1 MVREVDVLIA
11 GGGPV
16 GAVLAAS
23 LESSGLDIAL
33 VDPGDPAAG
42 RLRPIALS
50 HGSRLVLE
58 GVGAFAGLD
67 ATPIETIHVSQTG
80 GFGRTAMRRE
90 ELGIPALGYVVDL
103 SALAAHLAPFAS
115 SVRKR
120 GRIVRWEGGA
130 ERATATVAT
139 ADGDETWSA
148 RLVILADGAGNAGA
162 GLSQRDYGQAAI
174 AATVR
179 TEEAPRGI
187 AWERFTP
194 RGPLALLPFAQ
205 GYALVWTVAGGEAE
219 RMLAMDDGAF
229 LGALADTFGGRLGR
243 FLSAGPRTS
252 YPLVLR
258 FQREPFAAPRV
269 MLAGN
274 AAQTLHP
281 VAGQGLNLGL
291 RDAAEL
297 ATLVRTTPRGEI
309 GAPAFAARVAAA
321 RAADR
326 YATIGLTDSLVR
338 VFSNSNPALAIAR
351 GLGLVALDLAP
362 PARRFFARRMIFGA
376 RALP

>member
-1 MVREVDVLIA
+1 MARDVDVLIA

-16 GAVLAAS
+16 GAVIAAS
-23 LESSGLDIAL
+23 LEASGLDVAL
-33 VDPGDPAAG
+33 VDPGDPASG

-58 GVGAFAGLD
+58 GVGDFAGLA
-67 ATPIETIHVSQTG
+67 ATPIETIHVSQSG
-80 GFGRTAMRRE
+80 GFGRTVMRCE
-90 ELGIPALGYVVDL
+90 ELDVPALGYVVDL
-103 SALAAHLAPFAS
+103 SALTAHLAPLAPHAR
-115 SVRKR
+115 VR
-120 GRIVRWEGGA
+120 GRVVNWEGGEDA
-130 ERATATVAT
+130 ARATIAREGAE
-139 ADGDETWSA
+139 ETWSA
-148 RLVILADGAGNAGA
+148 RLVVLADGGGNAGA
-162 GLSQRDYGQAAI
+162 GISQRDYGQVAI
-174 AATVR
+174 VATVK
-179 TEEAPRGI
+179 TEMAPRGI

-194 RGPLALLPFAQ
+194 HGPLALLPFADR
-205 GYALVWTVAGGEAE
+205 YAVVWTVEANAAG
-219 RMLAMDDGAF
+219 RMLALDEPAF
-229 LGALADTFGGRLGR
+229 LSALAGTFGGRLGR

-269 MLAGN
+269 LLAGN

-297 ATLVRTTPRGEI
+297 AALIRATARDLLGS
-309 GAPAFAARVAAA
+309 PAFAARVAAS

-338 VFSNSNPALAIAR
+338 VFSNSNPALAVAR
-351 GLGLVALDLAP
+351 GLGLAALDFAP
-362 PARRFFARRMIFGA
+362 PVRRFFARRMIFGA

>member
-1 MVREVDVLIA
+1 MARDVDVLIA

-16 GAVLAAS
+16 GTVLAAS
-23 LESSGLDIAL
+23 LEGSALDVAL
-33 VDPGDPAAG
+33 VDPAEPATG

-58 GVGAFAGLD
+58 GVGAFDGLA
-67 ATPIETIHVSQTG
+67 ATPIETIHVSQSG
-80 GFGRTAMRRE
+80 GFGRTVMRRE
-90 ELGIPALGYVVDL
+90 ELGVPALGYVVDL
-103 SALAAHLAPFAS
+103 SALTRHLAPLARRS
-115 SVRKR
+115 RVP
-120 GRIVRWEGGA
+120 GRVVRWEGGG
-130 ERATATVAT
+130 ERASATLALET
-139 ADGDETWSA
+139 GEETWSA
-148 RLVILADGAGNAGA
+148 RLVVLADGGGNAGV
-162 GLSQRDYGQAAI
+162 GLSQKDYGQVAI
-174 AATVR
+174 AATVQ
-179 TEEAPRGI
+179 TEAAPRGI

-194 RGPLALLPFAQ
+194 QGPLALLPFADR
-205 GYALVWTVAGGEAE
+205 YALVWTVAASAAE
-219 RMLAMDDGAF
+219 RILGLDEAAF
-229 LGALADTFGGRLGR
+229 LDALAAAFGGRLGR
-243 FLSAGPRTS
+243 FVATGARTS

-269 MLAGN
+269 VVAGN

-297 ATLVRTTPRGEI
+297 AALIRAAARDELGT
-309 GAPAFAARVAAA
+309 PAFAARVAAG

-326 YATIGLTDSLVR
+326 RATIGLTDSLVR

-351 GLGLVALDLAP
+351 GLGLMALDLAP
-362 PARRFFARRMIFGA
+362 PARRFLARRMIFGT

>member
-1 MVREVDVLIA
+1 MTREVDVLIA

-23 LESSGLDIAL
+23 LEGSGLDVAL
-33 VDPGDPAAG
+33 VDPVEPASG

-58 GVGAFAGLD
+58 SVGAFAGLD
-67 ATPIETIHVSQTG
+67 ATPIETIHVSQAG

-90 ELGIPALGYVVDL
+90 ELDVPALGYVVDL
-103 SALAAHLAPFAS
+103 SALAAHLAPRAAGAR
-115 SVRKR
+115 VR
-120 GRIVRWEGGA
+120 GRVLRWEGGA
-130 ERATATVAT
+130 DRATATLGT
-139 ADGDETWSA
+139 ASGEERGSA
-148 RLVILADGAGNAGA
+148 RLVVLADGGGHAGA
-162 GLSQRDYGQAAI
+162 GVSQKDYGQTAI
-174 AATVR
+174 AATVA
-179 TEEAPRGI
+179 TEAAPRGV

-194 RGPLALLPFAQ
+194 QGPLALLPFADR
-205 GYALVWTVAGGEAE
+205 YALVWTVAASAAG
-219 RMLAMDDGAF
+219 RILALDEPAF
-229 LGALADTFGGRLGR
+229 LRALAEAFGGRLGR
-243 FLSAGPRTS
+243 FLAAGPRTS

-269 MLAGN
+269 VLVGN

-297 ATLVRTTPRGEI
+297 AALIRATPRGEI
-309 GAPAFAARVAAA
+309 GTPAFASRVAAG
-321 RAADR
+321 RTSDR

-338 VFSNSNPALAIAR
+338 VFSNSNPALAVAR

-362 PARRFFARRMIFGA
+362 PVRRFFARRMIFGA